1 MSVVVVLRIAS
12 GPLLAHCCAKEKQNT
27 KDRFQFVSV
36 CVCVWDSLCVCVVC
50 LLCAVLWFRLQ
61 GKLIKSQKVP
71 TFHIGISALCL
82 CVCVYLAACGCVCEC
97 VWECP

>member
-36 CVCVWDSLCVCVVC
+36 CVCVGLSVCVC

-71 TFHIGISALCL
+71 TFHIGISALC
-82 CVCVYLAACGCVCEC
+82 VCI
-97 VWECP
+97 